1 MKHSAL
7 LIALLALLP
16 LTAKGQVDTAARI
29 VDNYQELLGADR
41 LPKDS
46 MLTMVTTITS
56 PGSHDTFIMKRW
68 YIAPLMM
75 RVEVWLNDTMQTGL
89 CTNGKDRFRIFDP
102 AKGYWEEKKDYQFYE
117 KIEGYDFRGPL
128 HNWRA
133 KGLTATYKGITRAK
147 GDHELQTVTVAGP
160 GVYTRHY
167 MFEPTGLLA
176 VIIETDELDTVEY
189 HSVGEP
195 HTEWKIM
202 HEYMEVGPS
211 SLLPKEESFLRGGV
225 LTIMQTEAWF
235 EPKKTL
241 LFNKD

>member
-56 PGSHDTFIMKRW
+56 PGSQDTFIMKRW

-176 VIIETDELDTVEY
+176 VIIETNELDTVEY

>member
-56 PGSHDTFIMKRW
+56 PGSQDTFIMKRW